1 MIDAGELRR
10 RAGRWR
16 LAADTTRREC
26 AVLVR
31 VAELSW
37 RSPSAAEFR
46 RVVDVRLRELHDLA
60 DREEAV
66 ADLLDRVADAA
77 ERAA

>member
-1 MIDAGELRR
+1 MTRQECVVLRHV
-10 RAGRWR
+10 G
-16 LAADTTRREC
+16 
-26 AVLVR
+26 
-31 VAELSW
+31 ELSW

-46 RVVDVRLRELHDLA
+46 AIIEVRLRELRDLA
-60 DREEAV
+60 EREDAV